1 MNLSGKALLL
11 VPLFGLA
18 NLLSTVLGQADASRC
33 NSERS
38 CLLSVGR
45 LLSGDKA
52 KVTSDAEVLR
62 RVECHCVIRT
72 RMSHTHTHGCHTHT
86 LGCRTH
92 THSDVCDCR
101 RQFCFSYH
109 FSYHRPEPLSS
120 PESTFGVQNIIG
132 QIPVDSK

>member
-18 NLLSTVLGQADASRC
+18 NLPSTVLGQADASRC

-62 RVECHCVIRT
+62 REECHCVIHT
-72 RMSHTHTHGCHTHT
+72 RMSHTHTRMPHTHT
-86 LGCRTH
+86 RMSH
-92 THSDVCDCR
+92 THSDVCDCS